1 MTHAPISEEEEAE
14 RQEYLAEVSDPDY
27 LLKMRTD
34 ADAEGEIEVDD
45 SMYVNGGSGAAIKTE
60 GA

>member
-1 MTHAPISEEEEAE
+1 MTHAPISEEEETE

-34 ADAEGEIEVDD
+34 ADAEGEIEVDEM
-45 SMYVNGGSGAAIKTE
+45 MYMNGSAVEAIAT
-60 GA
+60 